1 MFGISHV
8 LPRPVYPHWGGRF
21 SRGIGEAP
29 GRFARPSTLEPGRR
43 SDFRANFLTPDSGDR
58 RYSSHVPLPAG
69 AVFGET
75 LVGRSDLPSLSSP
88 SWPFGATGGGGRS
101 SRYQRAGARRGT
113 WCAEPGLLVSGRR
126 PAAGGAPGAG
136 LVSSFSARICR
147 SGGAAACAGTARS
160 PRLEASADQVAG
172 RSGRRGAMST
182 RVVAFRHASVL
193 CPTVSGDAAPCWCS
207 PTRCSSTGDGEAR
220 GAFSG
225 ARPAWVRRTPRSP
238 PSVTTA
244 RLVPVLRGH
253 SDVADARRT
262 SSRNTVPFRR
272 ARTFAGSGLPR
283 QGQGRPDSTGLSA
296 SSSPV
301 GASAA
306 TRRRVEEFRARE
318 RHRLR
323 GCGHQ
328 QPGM

>member
-75 LVGRSDLPSLSSP
+75 LVERSDLPSLSSP

-172 RSGRRGAMST
+172 RPGRRGAMST

-207 PTRCSSTGDGEAR
+207 PTRCSSTGGGEAR

-225 ARPAWVRRTPRSP
+225 ARPGLGSPNSSLAAIGDHSPARPRS
-238 PSVTTA
+238 SW
-244 RLVPVLRGH
+244 
-253 SDVADARRT
+253 
-262 SSRNTVPFRR
+262 PFRR
-272 ARTFAGSGLPR
+272 RGREENEFPEHGPFPTSENVRGLRSPAPRPRPPGFDRPFRLLVSGW
-283 QGQGRPDSTGLSA
+283 
-296 SSSPV
+296 
-301 GASAA
+301 
-306 TRRRVEEFRARE
+306 RE
-318 RHRLR
+318 RGDPPPRR
-323 GCGHQ
+323 GV
-328 QPGM
+328 PGP